1 MCVCACHVTLV
12 RLCAGV
18 QVDAEYSNGKLS
30 DGWKISLSTLPWR
43 EGQVLDVAAL
53 FAPGA
58 DAWEEVGEGG
68 QIAVRTK
75 LLPFWGANF
84 LTWLVGLSRAC
95 LRK

>member
-1 MCVCACHVTLV
+1 VCVCVCACRVTLV
-12 RLCAGV
+12 RLCADV

-68 QIAVRTK
+68 QIAVREK
-75 LLPFWGANF
+75 LLPFW
-84 LTWLVGLSRAC
+84 VPIS
-95 LRK
+95 

>member
-58 DAWEEVGEGG
+58 DAWEEVGERGL
-68 QIAVRTK
+68 AVRKK
-75 LLPFWGANF
+75 LLPFW
-84 LTWLVGLSRAC
+84 VSIS
-95 LRK
+95 